1 MSPKREPTIS
11 QEGGVTV
18 VSLGP
23 GYENLDENDLEDVKE
38 VLLRVATNA
47 DPPRVVLDLAQTK
60 FFGSAFIELLF
71 RSWNRLNTRSGGRFA
86 ISGLTTYCQEVVEIT
101 HLDRLW
107 EVHKT
112 SKDAVTALRV

>member
-1 MSPKREPTIS
+1 MSTKREPTIS
-11 QEGGVTV
+11 QEDGVTV

-23 GYENLDENDLEDVKE
+23 GYESLDENDLEDVKD
-38 VLLRVATNA
+38 VLLKVANA
-47 DPPRVVLDLAQTK
+47 ANPPLVVLDLAQTK

-71 RSWNRLNTRSGGRFA
+71 RSWNRLNARSGGRFA

-112 SKDAVTALRV
+112 SKDAVAALRM

>member
-1 MSPKREPTIS
+1 MSKKREPRIS
-11 QEGGVTV
+11 KQDGVTV

-38 VLLRVATNA
+38 TLLKVANSA
-47 DPPRVVLDLAQTK
+47 DPPLVVLDLTDTK

-71 RSWNRLNTRSGGRFA
+71 RSWNRLNSRDGGRFA
-86 ISGLTTYCQEVVEIT
+86 ISGLTTYCQEVVEVT

-112 SKDAVTALRV
+112 SKDAVAALKA